1 MQLPDRPADVDV
13 GRDST
18 CALPRDSMLP
28 PPTDEN
34 TKEMLR
40 QSVTGSARGSILN
53 FEDERPAT
61 APSHAAFSDC
71 QEWLTGPADSP
82 CKGAVDVVK
91 RAQRMETEEEL
102 EGETG
107 DDAAQEVEAMQQRI
121 EAAALTVANMTSYVL
136 QQVGE
141 GDADV
146 SDVVHGSGLHE
157 ESEGADTPQD
167 ALSLALTELK
177 SALEQRQCA
186 DAEART
192 RAQQQEQE
200 QQEQRS
206 EEQASLRAE
215 QEQVARLQDEVKA
228 LQQQLLEAQEAQTQ
242 VGVKAQEVK
251 DLQAALEEEKE
262 LAKMRSRRLR
272 GGIRAVQG
280 QLAGVRGGFDE
291 LRAQVKDMTDSI
303 LPDLSSMAGKLE
315 TSILGVAAGIQTEL
329 DETNGKFE
337 GEVKERKRL
346 HNLVQELKGNIRVF
360 ARIRPISAREK
371 EASRKSVA
379 LCTSDSEMSLCAG
392 GKLSMYNF
400 DRVFGQDST
409 QEEVF
414 EETGPLVVS
423 VLDGYNVCI
432 FAYGQTGSGKTHTME
447 GSEAM
452 RGVNYR
458 SLSML
463 FQLAHDRRMIAKYEF
478 KVSLLEIYNEQIKDL
493 IELHDAKGDL
503 KKLEVKNDPNGGTFV
518 TDLKTSPVE
527 SIEDVLQ
534 VMSMGMRNRSTS
546 STNMNNQSSRSH
558 CIFSVHVTCT
568 DLLKG
573 GTSFGKMHL
582 VDLAGSERL
591 SRTGAE
597 GDRLTEAKNINK
609 SLSALGNCISSLVS
623 KSKHTPFRDSKLTHF
638 LQDSLG
644 GEAKM
649 LMFVCAS
656 PCDADVQESKCSLE
670 FATRVGTVE
679 LGSAKRRGDGGASA
693 ALKEMQTM
701 LQTTKEEASK
711 AGGEKER
718 LLEELERIKEEA
730 ASKHLEA
737 ESALK
742 SLRGKE
748 RELSEKDKAVA
759 ASKAQLAAKDKETQ
773 KLHAAIA
780 LLKQQQQQ
788 QPVRQAQPPLSHA
801 AAACGDAVAG
811 AEGAEKRSSIGTC
824 AARKSSPPP
833 DFGGI
838 QQDVHAATMLTR
850 RASSSFS
857 PPAAS
862 SPAVDKL
869 DAEDEM
875 SASASNNIAAE
886 AAAVAAA
893 VAEEE
898 ATAEAATVAQE
909 AADDLLSYLQ
919 PGGSDENEISFSE
932 VDDKEN
938 AEGNAEARRDLSEEA
953 AADTAKE
960 GEGQSASGESAA
972 SRTETLEQRLEK
984 FRKKKEENK
993 KKLVV
998 GTQSTPTTPSKT
1010 KGISKRDVRSDLL
1023 NSSASVAPTR
1033 LSMRPQTALSRPA
1046 TAIPKPPG
1054 ALSGGAVRPKSAA
1067 AKGPA
1072 SDRLASRSRVD
1083 RSQRSAG
1090 WR

>member
-1 MQLPDRPADVDV
+1 MADDGGSRANAQLFSPRHNGPLPVGAMSMISPAVSRHKGLLGHAVTILQSPGYAMKALADGIDKVDRAMGASLNAPEANPGGLTKVLFKVNHPPSRPQVDDVQVTMHLLGSLKQLGSWEEMRAKTMKRCSEGGWEVVCYLGTDEEFEYQYILKDYDGQAVWRSSAERQQTVANVGGANTLEIIDFITKNEEETGNLYNQAAAAASTPFRALPPTPQDMGGDEEPEQPDPCPMQLPDRPADVDV

-215 QEQVARLQDEVKA
+215 QEKVARLQDEVKA

-315 TSILGVAAGIQTEL
+315 TSILGVAASIQTEL

-693 ALKEMQTM
+693 ALKEVRAR
-701 LQTTKEEASK
+701 E
-711 AGGEKER
+711 
-718 LLEELERIKEEA
+718 
-730 ASKHLEA
+730 
-737 ESALK
+737 
-742 SLRGKE
+742 RGKE
-748 RELSEKDKAVA
+748 ESAHRGSH
-759 ASKAQLAAKDKETQ
+759 AQHSPNA
-773 KLHAAIA
+773 LHARERGCTPSQNVEAHGA
-780 LLKQQQQQ
+780 L
-788 QPVRQAQPPLSHA
+788 VSCVAQ
-801 AAACGDAVAG
+801 G
-811 AEGAEKRSSIGTC
+811 
-824 AARKSSPPP
+824 
-833 DFGGI
+833 
-838 QQDVHAATMLTR
+838 
-850 RASSSFS
+850 SSS
-857 PPAAS
+857 
-862 SPAVDKL
+862 L
-869 DAEDEM
+869 R
-875 SASASNNIAAE
+875 
-886 AAAVAAA
+886 
-893 VAEEE
+893 
-898 ATAEAATVAQE
+898 
-909 AADDLLSYLQ
+909 YC
-919 PGGSDENEISFSE
+919 
-932 VDDKEN
+932 
-938 AEGNAEARRDLSEEA
+938 
-953 AADTAKE
+953 
-960 GEGQSASGESAA
+960 
-972 SRTETLEQRLEK
+972 
-984 FRKKKEENK
+984 
-993 KKLVV
+993 
-998 GTQSTPTTPSKT
+998 
-1010 KGISKRDVRSDLL
+1010 VR
-1023 NSSASVAPTR
+1023 A
-1033 LSMRPQTALSRPA
+1033 
-1046 TAIPKPPG
+1046 
-1054 ALSGGAVRPKSAA
+1054 
-1067 AKGPA
+1067 
-1072 SDRLASRSRVD
+1072 
-1083 RSQRSAG
+1083 
-1090 WR
+1090 